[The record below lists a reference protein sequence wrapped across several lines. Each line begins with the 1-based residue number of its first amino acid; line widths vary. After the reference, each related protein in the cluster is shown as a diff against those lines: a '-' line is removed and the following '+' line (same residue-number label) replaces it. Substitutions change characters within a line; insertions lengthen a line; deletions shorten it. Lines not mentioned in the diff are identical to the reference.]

1 MPSNPAVRKAIA
13 DLVDSLSDLN
23 ADSIEVLTTAACEVV
38 PGADFASVTLVHPDG
53 SVDTLAPTDPVVATA
68 DQLQMELR
76 EGPCVDAAT
85 SDAVFIAEDLINDLR
100 WPNYGPKVAALG
112 IKAQMGVDLHHPG
125 QARAALNLY
134 SQRTWLFVDAV
145 ETAELFATHASLVLG
160 YASATDHFQRALSSR
175 TTIGQALGIVMERYQ
190 LNEDRAFQFM
200 TRVSQESNIKLRV
213 VAADIV
219 AGLNRRSST

>member
-1 MPSNPAVRKAIA
+1 MPSHPAVRKAIE

-23 ADSIEVLTTAACEVV
+23 TDSIEVLTRSACNVV
-38 PGADFASVTLVHPDG
+38 PGADFASVTLVHADG

-85 SDAVFIAEDLINDLR
+85 QDAMFVSEDLVNDPR

-112 IKAQMGVDLHHPG
+112 IKAQMGIDLHHPG
-125 QARAALNLY
+125 RARAALNLY
-134 SQRTWLFVDAV
+134 SQQTWLFVDAV

-160 YASATDHFQRALSSR
+160 YANASDHFQRALSSR

-190 LNEDRAFQFM
+190 LNEERAFQFM
-200 TRVSQESNIKLRV
+200 TRVSQDSNIKLRE

-219 AGLNRRSST
+219 AGLNRRSSA